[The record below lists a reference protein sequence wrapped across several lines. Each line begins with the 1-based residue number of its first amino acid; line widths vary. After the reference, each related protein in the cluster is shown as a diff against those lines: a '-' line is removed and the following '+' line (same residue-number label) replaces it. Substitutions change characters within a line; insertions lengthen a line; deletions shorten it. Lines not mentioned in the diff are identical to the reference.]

1 MIIET
6 IKERKITLIS
16 LIVLG
21 SLISYLF
28 TFPMFDKEGPLNFLF
43 LILPITFVFFI
54 LFGFKD
60 LISSLNKEKKKSTVI
75 FLKYLF
81 IQILTF
87 ILYIIIFE
95 IFSNYSF
102 NDNWGFQLIVG
113 LPFFL
118 LLGIYFF
125 IGGLILISHLLKKD

>member
-87 ILYIIIFE
+87 I
-95 IFSNYSF
+95 
-102 NDNWGFQLIVG
+102 
-113 LPFFL
+113 
-118 LLGIYFF
+118 
-125 IGGLILISHLLKKD
+125 